1 MSGMKFSTIFRTIKM
16 AVSGEIVHQI
26 DTPIMDGRCTISLRL
41 KRDSKGRK
49 YVVLA
54 GIANGNYQYY
64 PMELEQFKQLTDAAL
79 AIRKTIQTESEVA

>member
-1 MSGMKFSTIFRTIKM
+1 MIFSTIFRTIKM

-41 KRDSKGRK
+41 KQDSKGRK

-54 GIANGNYQYY
+54 GIAGGNYQYY

-79 AIRKTIQTESEVA
+79 AIRKTIQTEVA